1 MSLNNLLS
9 IIYPII
15 IYNIPTNIK
24 IKQKSKKTFTKPKFN
39 NLCNNT
45 HKYKINK
52 YNHQYLN
59 KYQLRLNQKYHN

>member
-24 IKQKSKKTFTKPKFN
+24 IKQKS
-39 NLCNNT
+39 
-45 HKYKINK
+45 INI
-52 YNHQYLN
+52 H
-59 KYQLRLNQKYHN
+59 